1 MKINKNK
8 IPFYI
13 MLILGAYWII
23 ILSLVMVNQESGI
36 LSNVGVIL
44 SAMASFYISVG
55 ILVVYL
61 LRAIILFLT
70 TGKWWK

>member
-1 MKINKNK
+1 
-8 IPFYI
+8 

-23 ILSLVMVNQESGI
+23 ILLLVIVNPESGI
-36 LSNVGVIL
+36 LSNVGIIL

-55 ILVVYL
+55 ILAIYL